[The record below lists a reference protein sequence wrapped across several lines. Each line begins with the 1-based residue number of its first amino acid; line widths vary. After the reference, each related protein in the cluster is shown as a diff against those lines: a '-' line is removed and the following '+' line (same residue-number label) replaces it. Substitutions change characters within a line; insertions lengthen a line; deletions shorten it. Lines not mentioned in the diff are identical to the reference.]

1 MTSGRNGSNV
11 LLSDGIRLKGGLTRQ
26 SDPLGRFLTERPPR
40 DNQPSL
46 DSGTKCC
53 NAYLKQPHGAY
64 SIVAIEGEA
73 VVDASR
79 KDEHVTGAD
88 VKADPVVGR
97 GLCRQRRA

>member
-26 SDPLGRFLTERPPR
+26 CDPLGRFLTERPPR

-64 SIVAIEGEA
+64 SIVAIEGET

-79 KDEHVTGAD
+79 HDDE
-88 VKADPVVGR
+88 VVLLDLWVR
-97 GLCRQRRA
+97 KCQFQSQAH